1 MKKIFILLALL
12 GAIGC
17 TGNVPS
23 QASGDPS
30 ARNKLVKALDDMKA
44 KAIEMGFEVGDDRD
58 EVIRELKAL
67 GFDTE
72 RTIGIYPG
80 SSWTI
85 VDTEDVLGVNLNIKP
100 KR

>member
-1 MKKIFILLALL
+1 MKKILAIMAALC
-12 GAIGC
+12 AIGC
-17 TGNVPS
+17 TDNV
-23 QASGDPS
+23 DP
-30 ARNKLVKALDDMKA
+30 RQ
-44 KAIEMGFEVGDDRD
+44 GDDRD

-72 RTIGIYPG
+72 RTIGVYPG

>member
-1 MKKIFILLALL
+1 MKTLIIHNFVSMKKILAIMAALC
-12 GAIGC
+12 AIGC
-17 TGNVPS
+17 TGNV
-23 QASGDPS
+23 DP
-30 ARNKLVKALDDMKA
+30 RQ
-44 KAIEMGFEVGDDRD
+44 GGDRD

-72 RTIGIYPG
+72 RTIGVYPG